1 MGTPSPAGRASA
13 RAVGWWLIACAALVY
28 AMVVVGGV
36 TRLTGSGLSMV
47 RWHPI
52 HGVVPPIGED
62 AWRREL
68 DAYRASPEYRLV
80 NRGMS
85 LAEFK
90 RIFWMEYAHRMLGR
104 GVGIAFLAPFLVFLA
119 MRAIP
124 REMIPRLAGVFVL
137 GGAQGVLGW
146 YMVRSGLVD
155 EPRVSQY
162 RLAAHLSLAV
172 VIYVYLLA
180 LALRMLDAGG
190 ATRRTAG
197 CAEIDIDAD
206 ADAGVDTRFDTG
218 ADSGAR
224 IAGRRIAKADDHGR
238 RHAGAGDGARTAG
251 RRIVEADDHGWR
263 HAGADSGVRTAG
275 RRIAEADDHGW
286 RHAGADSGVR
296 TAGRRIVEADD
307 HGRRHAGA
315 GNGART
321 AGWLAL
327 AAGGCVFVTLVMG
340 AFVAGL
346 KAGYVYPTFPKMG
359 GFWAPPGMFDASPWW
374 RNLFENPVAA
384 QFAHRVLAL
393 ASALAVVAAWGAS
406 LGAGVPRRVR
416 LWAHASLAAVAV
428 QLALGVST
436 LLLHVPIP
444 LAAGH
449 QAGAVALLTCLVGL
463 YLGARASRPV
473 PT

>member
-1 MGTPSPAGRASA
+1 MNESATLTQAPSPAPAGSA
-13 RAVGWWLIACAALVY
+13 GAVGWWLIACAALVC
-28 AMVVVGGV
+28 AMVVVGGL

-47 RWHPI
+47 RWHPVA
-52 HGVVPPIGED
+52 GVLPPAGED
-62 AWRREL
+62 AWRREF

-85 LAEFK
+85 LARFK

-104 GVGIAFLAPFLVFLA
+104 GVGIAFLAPFVAFLA

-172 VIYVYLLA
+172 AIYVYLLA
-180 LALRMLDAGG
+180 LAMRMFDARGP
-190 ATRRTAG
+190 A
-197 CAEIDIDAD
+197 
-206 ADAGVDTRFDTG
+206 
-218 ADSGAR
+218 
-224 IAGRRIAKADDHGR
+224 RRIPAGSGPASSGPVGR
-238 RHAGAGDGARTAG
+238 
-251 RRIVEADDHGWR
+251 
-263 HAGADSGVRTAG
+263 
-275 RRIAEADDHGW
+275 
-286 RHAGADSGVR
+286 
-296 TAGRRIVEADD
+296 
-307 HGRRHAGA
+307 
-315 GNGART
+315 
-321 AGWLAL
+321 LAL
-327 AAGGCVFVTLVMG
+327 AAAVTVFATLVMG

-346 KAGYVYPTFPKMG
+346 KAGHVYPTFPKMG
-359 GFWAPPGMFDASPWW
+359 EFWVPPGMFETAPWW
-374 RNLFENPVAA
+374 RSFFENPVTA

-393 ASALAVVAAWGAS
+393 ASVLSVVAAWLSS

-416 LWAHASLAAVAV
+416 RWAHASLVAVAA
-428 QLALGVST
+428 QAGLGIST
-436 LLLHVPIP
+436 LLLHVPVP

-463 YLGARASRPV
+463 YLATRPSRLASTASTAPA
-473 PT
+473 